1 MVVMEMLVR
10 MASRFSSLILGL
22 IMIDEAISVSDVL
35 LVVVVKRVI
44 V

>member
-10 MASRFSSLILGL
+10 MASRFLSLILGL

-35 LVVVVKRVI
+35 LVVLVMRVI